1 MEEEIARQR
10 LIIHPA
16 ETEISLQALA
26 FGRLADETGTM
37 HAFYRFEGAAVRR
50 LNRALEQLSRC
61 PEAPQNENCGTNL
74 GIDVSKQAYNRRVAT
89 HEETNRDRIVDPS
102 RPDPS
107 SGPRPGPCAHH
118 EAAHAGPHSP
128 RLQRHPPH
136 RKSRRPFG

>member
-61 PEAPQNENCGTNL
+61 PEACKTKTVERTWESTSANRPI
-74 GIDVSKQAYNRRVAT
+74 ID
-89 HEETNRDRIVDPS
+89 
-102 RPDPS
+102 
-107 SGPRPGPCAHH
+107 G
-118 EAAHAGPHSP
+118 
-128 RLQRHPPH
+128 
-136 RKSRRPFG
+136 